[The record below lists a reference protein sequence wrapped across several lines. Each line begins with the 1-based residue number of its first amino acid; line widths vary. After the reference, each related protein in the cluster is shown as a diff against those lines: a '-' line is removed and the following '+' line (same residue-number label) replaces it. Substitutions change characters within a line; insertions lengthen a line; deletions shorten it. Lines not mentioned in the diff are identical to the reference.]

1 MNKSSA
7 TRILN
12 KYLNMIG
19 DYSIG
24 FKRLHNIPS
33 KVRLSLSKAYLL
45 DGAGVNDINEKAKAL
60 LESFTEAEFK
70 NWLIIA

>member
-12 KYLNMIG
+12 KSLNMKG
-19 DYSIG
+19 DYSVG
-24 FKRLHNIPS
+24 FKRLHNTPS
-33 KVRLSLSKAYLL
+33 KIRLSLSKAYLL
-45 DGAGVNDINEKAKAL
+45 DGVSVNDINEKAKVL

>member
-12 KYLNMIG
+12 KSLNMIG

-24 FKRLHNIPS
+24 FKRLHNLPS

-45 DGAGVNDINEKAKAL
+45 EGVSVNDINGKSKSL
-60 LESFTEAEFK
+60 LESFTESEFK